1 MYFHENATDKARRI
15 QDERIKADWNFFVTW
30 EQWVPLK
37 LCPIPA
43 TQNVRIPVG
52 NHNIHIRPNITTTSG
67 LPQVTKSNVS
77 SMPSSQPH
85 PEGLPK
91 KHFGGEVFD
100 MCWNTKADLVRT
112 VNTTTATSS
121 AEPQYEGQ
129 VFDVCWDTEVDPAPI
144 IVADAATPPAAG
156 SYDLCW
162 DSQGSPRKINLAPI
176 QELAA
181 TKTHTLDVTMPLVA
195 DQYDMCWNNSPS
207 VSVDGYRGKC
217 QSLPPTITNHHS
229 GDFDMCWEDSTS
241 GGDGHIDSG
250 LVAAPT
256 INMVNL
262 AGDTP
267 VLYDLCFDTSLPA
280 TSPGPRDDSPS
291 QTVNLAGDTQ
301 VLYDLCF
308 DASLP
313 ATSPGPMDDSPSQTV
328 NLAGDTP
335 VLYDLCFDASL
346 PATSP
351 GPRDDSPN
359 QTVEAGEELLRRA
372 NVRLDS
378 IDTVIADDPRAQ
390 SMDILD
396 ANQDLISD
404 YRYACDE
411 FLAASDDIAKIEH
424 LMNMHQQIDDPL
436 HILLLAMRKMGRGDS
451 PIQ

>member
-1 MYFHENATDKARRI
+1 MYSHENATDKARRI

-30 EQWVPLK
+30 EQWVPPK

-67 LPQVTKSNVS
+67 LPQVMKSNVS

-91 KHFGGEVFD
+91 KHLGG
-100 MCWNTKADLVRT
+100 KVRT

-162 DSQGSPRKINLAPI
+162 DSQGSPQKINLAPI

-181 TKTHTLDVTMPLVA
+181 TKTHTLDVTMPLA
-195 DQYDMCWNNSPS
+195 ANQYDMCWNNSPS

-217 QSLPPTITNHHS
+217 WSLPPTITNHHS

-241 GGDGHIDSG
+241 GGDGHID
-250 LVAAPT
+250 
-256 INMVNL
+256 M
-262 AGDTP
+262 GDTP

-291 QTVNLAGDTQ
+291 QTVNL
-301 VLYDLCF
+301 
-308 DASLP
+308 
-313 ATSPGPMDDSPSQTV
+313 GPMDDSPSQTV

-359 QTVEAGEELLRRA
+359 QIVEA
-372 NVRLDS
+372 
-378 IDTVIADDPRAQ
+378 TDDPRAQ

-404 YRYACDE
+404 YRYARDE

-424 LMNMHQQIDDPL
+424 LMNMHWQIDDPL

>member
-1 MYFHENATDKARRI
+1 MYSHENATDKAHRI
-15 QDERIKADWNFFVTW
+15 QDECIKADWNFFVTW
-30 EQWVPLK
+30 EQWVPPK

-43 TQNVRIPVG
+43 TQNVWIPVG

-67 LPQVTKSNVS
+67 LPQVMKSNVS

-91 KHFGGEVFD
+91 KHFGSEV
-100 MCWNTKADLVRT
+100 WT
-112 VNTTTATSS
+112 VNTTTATSL

-129 VFDVCWDTEVDPAPI
+129 
-144 IVADAATPPAAG
+144 ATPPAAG

-195 DQYDMCWNNSPS
+195 DQYDMCWNNSLS
-207 VSVDGYRGKC
+207 ASVDGYRGKC
-217 QSLPPTITNHHS
+217 RSLPPTITNHHS

-241 GGDGHIDSG
+241 GGDGHVDSG

-256 INMVNL
+256 INM
-262 AGDTP
+262 
-267 VLYDLCFDTSLPA
+267 
-280 TSPGPRDDSPS
+280 
-291 QTVNLAGDTQ
+291 
-301 VLYDLCF
+301 
-308 DASLP
+308 
-313 ATSPGPMDDSPSQTV
+313 V

-351 GPRDDSPN
+351 GPRDDLPN

-372 NVRLDS
+372 NVKLDS
-378 IDTVIADDPRAQ
+378 IDAVIADDPGAQ

-404 YRYACDE
+404 YRYARDE
-411 FLAASDDIAKIEH
+411 FLAASNDIAKIKH
-424 LMNMHQQIDDPL
+424 LMNMHRQIDDPL
-436 HILLLAMRKMGRGDS
+436 HILLLAMRKMGQGDS

>member
-1 MYFHENATDKARRI
+1 MAEVWYRASDFCIVYSPYSSSPPKLSMYSHENATDKACRI

-30 EQWVPLK
+30 DQWVPPT

-43 TQNVRIPVG
+43 TQNVQIPV
-52 NHNIHIRPNITTTSG
+52 
-67 LPQVTKSNVS
+67 VMKSNVS

-91 KHFGGEVFD
+91 KHFGGKVFD
-100 MCWNTKADLVRT
+100 MCWNTEADLVRT

-129 VFDVCWDTEVDPAPI
+129 VFDVCWDTEVNLAPI
-144 IVADAATPPAAG
+144 VVADAATPPAAG

-181 TKTHTLDVTMPLVA
+181 TKTHTLDVTMPLAA
-195 DQYDMCWNNSPS
+195 DQYDMCWNNSLS
-207 VSVDGYRGKC
+207 ASVDRYRGKC
-217 QSLPPTITNHHS
+217 RSLPPTITNHHS

-241 GGDGHIDSG
+241 GGDGHLDSG
-250 LVAAPT
+250 SIAAPT

-267 VLYDLCFDTSLPA
+267 VLYDLCFDTSLQA

-291 QTVNLAGDTQ
+291 H
-301 VLYDLCF
+301 
-308 DASLP
+308 P
-313 ATSPGPMDDSPSQTV
+313 V

-359 QTVEAGEELLRRA
+359 QMVEAGEELLRRA

-378 IDTVIADDPRAQ
+378 IDTVIADDPGAQ

-404 YRYACDE
+404 YRYARDE

-424 LMNMHQQIDDPL
+424 LMNMHRQIDDPL
-436 HILLLAMRKMGRGDS
+436 HILLLAMRKMGRGHS